1 MGDLISRLYD
11 EKNTLFDK
19 TKRLEAFLFTNE
31 FMQLDDIQQ
40 GLLQIQHSAMMTY
53 LKCLNERIV
62 RLEPKSNVDGIEN
75 N

>member
-11 EKNTLFDK
+11 EKNTLADK
-19 TKRLEAFLFTNE
+19 TIKLGQFLFTDE
-31 FMQLDDIQQ
+31 FMGLDDIQQ

-62 RLEPKSNVDGIEN
+62 RLEPKTNS
-75 N
+75 